1 MNLLLIIFSFYFIHI
16 FFLEKREIIVNWL
29 IAPTKI
35 IYSDA
40 IWKHDINEYLTKIS
54 KRTNKRMSGM

>member
-29 IAPTKI
+29 TKI